1 MTDKYLELANSPLGK
16 KLFAAV
22 GLPDPVPLRREDP
35 SQPHKLWGQVLL
47 GASEGSVFAQ
57 SMDDVITAAGADVCL
72 AHMLSPVPLLFAALS
87 RTTCP
92 PRDQSFLPVRLHI
105 RYL

>member
-16 KLFAAV
+16 KLFSAV

-57 SMDDVITAAGADVCL
+57 SMDGFITAAGADVCHESMQNTGCL
-72 AHMLSPVPLLFAALS
+72 LYTSPS
-87 RTTCP
+87 
-92 PRDQSFLPVRLHI
+92 PRDRTRSRMPSSA
-105 RYL
+105 